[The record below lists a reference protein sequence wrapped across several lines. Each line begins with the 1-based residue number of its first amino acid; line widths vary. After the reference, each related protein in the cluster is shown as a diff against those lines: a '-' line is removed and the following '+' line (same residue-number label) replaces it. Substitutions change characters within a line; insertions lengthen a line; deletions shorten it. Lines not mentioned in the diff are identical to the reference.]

1 MIDLRRKLHNFT
13 HPMLGRILMLHRVVE
28 HRSDAPSQR
37 ELEVTPD
44 FLEQTILD
52 YRQKGYTFISIDEFL
67 RRLGDMEA
75 PTHHPIL
82 RRHKEKYISLTFD
95 DGYQDNHDIAYPLLK
110 RLEVPFA
117 VYVTTGFI
125 DNRLPMWW
133 YRCESREQCQTCLSN
148 AEVQQRERSYPGEQ
162 LGISFESLKTLDA
175 EPLCTIGVHTVS
187 HPRLDTLS
195 LDDQQKEI
203 IQSHQELETLLGHP
217 VHHFSYPH
225 GAYNADTLTIVKQ
238 QSFRTALCA
247 WGGTVRRGSNPLT
260 LPRIELRQP

>member
-1 MIDLRRKLHNFT
+1 MIDLRRKLHNLT

-28 HRSDAPSQR
+28 HRSDDPAQR

-52 YRQKGYTFISIDEFL
+52 YRQTGYIFIKIDEL
-67 RRLGDMEA
+67 
-75 PTHHPIL
+75 PIFNFQFSIFNSS
-82 RRHKEKYISLTFD
+82 RFVCITFD

-133 YRCESREQCQTCLSN
+133 Y
-148 AEVQQRERSYPGEQ
+148 AGEQ
-162 LGISFESLKTLDA
+162 LGISSESLKALDVD
-175 EPLCTIGVHTVS
+175 PLCTIGAHTVS

-195 LDDQQKEI
+195 LNDQQKEI
-203 IQSHQELETLLGHP
+203 EHSRQELETLLDHP
-217 VHHFSYPH
+217 IHHFSYPH
-225 GAYNADTLTIVKQ
+225 GAYNADTLTIVKH
-238 QSFRTALCA
+238 QSFHTALCA
-247 WGGTVRRGSNPLT
+247 WGGTVRRGATPLT
-260 LPRIELRQP
+260 LPRIELKQP

>member
-1 MIDLRRKLHNFT
+1 MIDLRRKLHNLT
-13 HPMLGRILMLHRVVE
+13 HPVLGRILMLHRVVE
-28 HRSDAPSQR
+28 HRSDDPTQR

-52 YRQKGYTFISIDEFL
+52 YRQKGYTFISIDEL
-67 RRLGDMEA
+67 SSLLT
-75 PTHHPIL
+75 THYSLSTKKNIC
-82 RRHKEKYISLTFD
+82 LTFD

-133 YRCESREQCQTCLSN
+133 YAS
-148 AEVQQRERSYPGEQ
+148 ER
-162 LGISFESLKTLDA
+162 LGITTESLKALDA
-175 EPLCTIGVHTVS
+175 DPLCTIGAHTVS

-203 IQSHQELETLLGHP
+203 AQSRQELETLLGHP
-217 VHHFSYPH
+217 ILHFSYPH

-238 QSFRTALCA
+238 LSFRTALCA
-247 WGGTVRRGSNPLT
+247 WGGTVRRGANPLT
-260 LPRIELRQP
+260 LPRIELRQK

>member
-1 MIDLRRKLHNFT
+1 MIDLRRKLHNLT

-28 HRSDAPSQR
+28 HRSDDPAQR
-37 ELEVTPD
+37 ELEVTPN

-52 YRQKGYTFISIDEFL
+52 YRQNGYTFIKIDEL
-67 RRLGDMEA
+67 
-75 PTHHPIL
+75 PIFNFQFSIFNSS
-82 RRHKEKYISLTFD
+82 HFVCLTFD
-95 DGYQDNHDIAYPLLK
+95 DGYQDNYDIAYPLLK
-110 RLEVPFA
+110 HLEVPFA

-133 YRCESREQCQTCLSN
+133 YS
-148 AEVQQRERSYPGEQ
+148 GEQ
-162 LGISFESLKTLDA
+162 LGIDAKSLKILDA
-175 EPLCTIGVHTVS
+175 EPLCTIAAHTVS

-203 IQSHQELETLLGHP
+203 TQSRQELEALLGHP

-247 WGGTVRRGSNPLT
+247 WGGTVRRGANPLT

>member
-1 MIDLRRKLHNFT
+1 MIDLRRKLHNLT
-13 HPMLGRILMLHRVVE
+13 HPVLGRILMLHRVVE
-28 HRSDAPSQR
+28 HRSDDPAQR

-52 YRQKGYTFISIDEFL
+52 YRQKGYIFISIDEL
-67 RRLGDMEA
+67 SSLLT
-75 PTHHPIL
+75 THYTLSTKKNIC
-82 RRHKEKYISLTFD
+82 LTFD
-95 DGYQDNHDIAYPLLK
+95 DGYQDNHDIAYPLLR

-125 DNRLPMWW
+125 DNRMPMWW
-133 YRCESREQCQTCLSN
+133 Y
-148 AEVQQRERSYPGEQ
+148 AGER
-162 LGISFESLKTLDA
+162 LGVNTESLKALDA
-175 EPLCTIGVHTVS
+175 DPLCTIGAHTVS

-195 LDDQQKEI
+195 LDTLSLDDQQKEI
-203 IQSHQELETLLGHP
+203 AQSRQELEALLGHP
-217 VHHFSYPH
+217 ILHFSYPH

-247 WGGTVRRGSNPLT
+247 WGGTVRRGTNPLT